1 MSRVIL
7 SRYLNDG
14 EHIVVGWD
22 RPLQTFYWQI
32 FNEDPPKDENG
43 DTDWPEDWEEMIAYG
58 GYTPREY
65 PTAQDMVRGAPEE
78 VRNLLDLEIMS
89 ELIAHQFH
97 PNPGNL
103 ILDLSKEQ

>member
-1 MSRVIL
+1 
-7 SRYLNDG
+7 
-14 EHIVVGWD
+14 
-22 RPLQTFYWQI
+22 
-32 FNEDPPKDENG
+32 
-43 DTDWPEDWEEMIAYG
+43 
-58 GYTPREY
+58 
-65 PTAQDMVRGAPEE
+65 MVRGAPEE